1 MKTLVQTLTLMLV
14 FTAGT
19 ALAVNI
25 TGAWKTITLDGAT
38 GDWTA
43 ADIMYPDDEI
53 TDGDPLTSTYYSIS
67 VCNDGS
73 SIYVM
78 LNTKGT
84 GGADIMNAWA
94 RNLYIDNDNNPA
106 TGFNGGWMSRG
117 YDRLVQYGLG
127 GSTYSIY
134 SFAGASQGQWAWNW
148 LGTFNYSYSDN
159 IIEWALPRSQVES
172 AGISKLYMEFNVAGS
187 GVGTETWAHYWEG
200 GVSTYT
206 VIPEPMIGA
215 GLALAGVVAW
225 RRRG

>member
-1 MKTLVQTLTLMLV
+1 MKTLVQILTLVLV
-14 FTAGT
+14 FTAWT
-19 ALAVNI
+19 AQAVNI
-25 TGAWKTITLDGAT
+25 TGVYKTITLDGAT
-38 GDWTA
+38 DDWTA

-53 TDGDPLTSTYYSIS
+53 TDGVPLTSTYYSIS

-78 LNTKGT
+78 LNTKGS
-84 GGADIMNAWA
+84 GGANIANAWA
-94 RNLYIDNDNNPA
+94 RNLFIDNDDNAA

-127 GSTYSIY
+127 GTVYSIY
-134 SFAGASQGQWAWNW
+134 SFAGASQDEWSWNW

-159 IIEWALPRSQVES
+159 VIEWALPRSLVQT
-172 AGISKLYMEFNVAGS
+172 GGTSKLYMEFSVS
-187 GVGTETWAHYWEG
+187 GTGVSDETWAHQLES

-206 VIPEPMIGA
+206 VIPEPMIGV
-215 GLALAGVVAW
+215 GLALAGALVW